1 MTVFSLTD
9 AHCHLQDDRFDADLP
24 EVLARAEL
32 ASVSRFICNASA
44 PSDWAKTMQI
54 AHDYP
59 NVWPCFGLHPL
70 YVEETIETDWL
81 DQLAELLEKASRELP
96 QPVSVGEIG
105 LDHYVTPRNDPLQ
118 ETAFREQLR
127 LAARFGKPVMLH
139 TRQALDRSFEIL
151 CEIFQKKSN
160 AQGEMPTFL
169 LHGFGGP
176 TERVGQIVKM
186 GGYFSFSANIL
197 KIKHKKMRQAAEI
210 LPLDRVLLES
220 DAPDLPP
227 PAEAIPSNW
236 PVSSGKTRNE
246 PAIVPAVLGELAKI
260 RDMPVC
266 ELAEIIAENEAA
278 FFKKA

>member
-9 AHCHLQDDRFDADLP
+9 AHCHLQDDRFATDLP

-32 ASVSRFICNASA
+32 AGVTRFVCNATA
-44 PSDWAKTMQI
+44 PTNWEKTLQT
-54 AHDYP
+54 ARDYP

-70 YVEETIETDWL
+70 HIDEAAETDWL

-96 QPVSVGEIG
+96 QPVGIGEIG
-105 LDHYVTPRNDPLQ
+105 LDHYITPRNDHLQ
-118 ETAFREQLR
+118 EAALREQLR

-139 TRQALDRSFEIL
+139 TRQALDRSLEIL
-151 CEIFQKKSN
+151 REIFQKKSN
-160 AQGEMPTFL
+160 SQGEIPAFL

-176 TERVGQIVKM
+176 TERVDQIVKM

-197 KIKHKKMRQAAEI
+197 KIKHKKMRQAAAI
-210 LPLDRVLLES
+210 VPLDRVLLES

-227 PAEAIPSNW
+227 PAEAVPLDW
-236 PVSSGKTRNE
+236 PVSSDKPRNE

-260 RDMPVC
+260 RDMPVY